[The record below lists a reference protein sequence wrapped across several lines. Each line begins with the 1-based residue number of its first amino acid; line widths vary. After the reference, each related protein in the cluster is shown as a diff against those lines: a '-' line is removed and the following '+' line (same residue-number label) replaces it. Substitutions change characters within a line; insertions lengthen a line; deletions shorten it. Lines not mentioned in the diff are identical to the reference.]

1 MKTKPADASTLMPL
15 FRHLI
20 AEGATPLL
28 VGGCVRDQLLH
39 RQVKDLDVVIF
50 GLNHARLR
58 EALDP
63 FGQVLFYGKSFPI
76 YQIRGLAVEFSLPR
90 INSGDKTAMLLE
102 EAVAI
107 DARGR
112 DFTVNALYRHPLTQQ
127 LMDPLSG
134 LADLQARRLR
144 MTTPSCLQEDP
155 LRVYRAYQLISR
167 LGFTIEPETMKAM
180 KSIAT
185 SHLPRERIMEELD
198 KWLLAE
204 DPLKG
209 WEAMLATHRLPVPR
223 APASFEPLFPVTG
236 WRHLIPA
243 VLAAALPLRHA
254 ISDSRLLMWAALMAP
269 MLAAECLPPAEAV
282 KRREILVQWFQ
293 SLSRHHD
300 RTNQLNRLF
309 LALSHF
315 SHLSHR
321 QPDVVRLCRLTD
333 SSLLEA
339 LLHAL
344 QPLWHSKH
352 HQREMKA
359 ALRRFQKW
367 RPEVLPKPCLSG
379 SDLKELDYPADSTMG
394 TWLAVAYEMQ
404 LEGVEKEAILQFFS
418 CWKKSQNELQ

>member
-1 MKTKPADASTLMPL
+1 MKTNPTDASILMPL

-90 INSGDKTAMLLE
+90 TNSDVETAMPLE

-107 DARGR
+107 DARHR

-144 MTTPSCLQEDP
+144 MTASGCLQEDP

-167 LGFTIEPETMKAM
+167 LGLTIEPETLAAM
-180 KSIAT
+180 KSTTT
-185 SHLPRERIMEELD
+185 SHLPLERIMEELD

-209 WEAMLATHRLPVPR
+209 WEAMLATHRLPVPQ
-223 APASFEPLFPVTG
+223 APTSFEPLFPVTG
-236 WRHLIPA
+236 WRHQIPA
-243 VLAAALPLRHA
+243 VLAAALPLRHTV
-254 ISDSRLLMWAALMAP
+254 SDSRLLMWAVLMAP
-269 MLAAECLPPAEAV
+269 MLAAERLPTAEAV
-282 KRREILVQWFQ
+282 KRRDTLVQWFQ
-293 SLSRHHD
+293 NLSRHHG
-300 RTNQLNRLF
+300 RTNQLNGLF
-309 LALSHF
+309 QALNDFLLLSHQ
-315 SHLSHR
+315 
-321 QPDVVRLCRLTD
+321 QPGVMRLCLLTEP
-333 SSLLEA
+333 SLLEA

-344 QPLWHSKH
+344 QPLWHNKH
-352 HQREMKA
+352 HRWEMMA

-367 RPEVLPKPCLSG
+367 RPEALPKPCISG
-379 SDLKELDYPADSTMG
+379 NDLKELDYPADSTMG
-394 TWLAVAYEMQ
+394 TWLAVAYQMQ
-404 LEGVEKEAILQFFS
+404 LEGVEKEAILHFFN